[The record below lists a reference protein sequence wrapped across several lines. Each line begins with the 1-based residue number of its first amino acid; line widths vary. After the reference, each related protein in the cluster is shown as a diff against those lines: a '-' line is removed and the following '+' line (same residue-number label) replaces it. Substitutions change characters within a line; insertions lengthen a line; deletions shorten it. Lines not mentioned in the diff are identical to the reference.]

1 MANTKKENSMDCE
14 RKILAELQKNC
25 RSNLDE
31 IAKKCGCSRYT
42 VGRFMKKLEENNTI
56 LGYSAIVNP
65 NKENLK
71 HYMVIIKRSSHPV
84 DEEILKKLPVGD
96 ISDLIPGVDVYLK
109 DTLYVNGVYDWI
121 TTFTSDD
128 IFNAKEY
135 CNKILKMYG
144 KFVEKVDLLEVV
156 TQVRINGFRAPQA
169 RQIKE
174 IL

>member
-1 MANTKKENSMDCE
+1 MVNTKNKKGIDCDK
-14 RKILAELQKNC
+14 KILMELQKNC

-71 HYMVIIKRSSHPV
+71 HYLVLIKRSSQPV
-84 DEEILKKLPVGD
+84 DEKILKNLPVKK
-96 ISDLIPGVDVYLK
+96 ISDIIPGVDINLK
-109 DTLYVNGVYDWI
+109 DTIYVNGIYDWI

-144 KFVEKVDLLEVV
+144 KFVEKVELLEVV
-156 TQVRINGFRAPQA
+156 TQVRINGFRVQ
-169 RQIKE
+169 QTKKIKE